1 MDDFSWIK
9 PATSNLANLFGLN
22 PEAAAKGRNMQADY
36 DFTVAR
42 TKNTDADT
50 ALSPFRQ
57 GLLTAQTGTQGAL
70 AGKYKA
76 ETGKTE
82 AETAGI
88 NYGLEGR
95 MNVAKAFLSGLTRNP
110 DGSVTLSP
118 ESANLAMSGFAA
130 FANNPEQVAEAARS
144 LAATSSTNPRFAAN
158 TRGIAGSFA
167 PDASF
172 STKEGQDIQAAK
184 AAASQSEAVAVQQEK
199 NKGSLAESIAK
210 GATGPAAP
218 DQMDLNRQIE
228 AIKEGAAWAM
238 KVPLGPGGGFL
249 NEEQAMA
256 LAQAARAANP
266 NLNVPDAIR
275 KFIQDNPGMLRGNW
289 EMLGNNKVDIPNG
302 IPSVVPAA
310 PAAAPAAAAPSTP
323 AAPATPSYIPGSGM
337 PPYRA
342 APPPATPASG
352 QGMPTKAQFEA
363 MPEGGAVVVNGVKF
377 VKRGRQLVK
386 VR

>member
-57 GLLTAQTGTQGAL
+57 GLLTAQAGTQGAL
-70 AGKYKA
+70 TGKYNA
-76 ETGKTE
+76 ETGKTN

-95 MNVAKAFLSGLTRNP
+95 RNVAKAFLSGLTRNS

-144 LAATSSTNPRFAAN
+144 LSATASTNPRFAAN

-167 PDASF
+167 SDAAF
-172 STKEGQDIQAAK
+172 SAPEAATIEGNK
-184 AAASQSEAVAVQQEK
+184 AAASKDEAIAVQQEK

-210 GATGPAAP
+210 GATGPAAGV
-218 DQMDLNRQIE
+218 DQMDLNRQAE
-228 AIKEGAAWAM
+228 AIKLGAEWAM
-238 KVPLGPGGGFL
+238 KVPFDGGFL
-249 NEEQAMA
+249 SEDQAYQ
-256 LAQAARAANP
+256 LSQAARAANP
-266 NLNVPDAIR
+266 TLNPQDAIV
-275 KFIQDNPGMLRGNW
+275 KFVRDNPKMLKGNW
-289 EMLGNNKVDIPNG
+289 EAWGNNKVDIPGG
-302 IPSVVPAA
+302 IPTTVPAA
-310 PAAAPAAAAPSTP
+310 PAVRPLAPAAAAPAP
-323 AAPATPSYIPGSGM
+323 AAPA
-337 PPYRA
+337 A
-342 APPPATPASG
+342 
-352 QGMPTKAQFEA
+352 QGMPTKAQFA
-363 MPEGGAVVVNGVKF
+363 ALPEGGSVVVNGVKY
-377 VKRGRQLVK
+377 VKQGRQLVK
-386 VR
+386 AQ